1 MKYPLILAALL
12 ATAASGSA
20 LAADPAAAA
29 QKAGCMACHA
39 MDKKLVGPAFKDVA
53 AKYKGQADA
62 VAKLTEKSRK
72 GGKGVWGPVPMPPN
86 PVSKISDADLKA
98 AVEWILK
105 Q

>member
-1 MKYPLILAALL
+1 MLSADEKKIFEEAAVE
-12 ATAASGSA
+12 ARDVQRKAAR
-20 LAADPAAAA
+20 
-29 QKAGCMACHA
+29 A
-39 MDKKLVGPAFKDVA
+39 M
-53 AKYKGQADA
+53 
-62 VAKLTEKSRK
+62 TEKSRK